1 MMRRSHDMVAELRS
15 RTNYFEPELFGMFLY
30 NDFFTHGL
38 QELQENVVSFLLSGV
53 DLPIV
58 LTYRVQLVQFDD
70 EFRKDDRSFRGLWA
84 IMAGMMHWQLH
95 ERSNWS
101 RKVFVRH
108 RTREIT

>member
-1 MMRRSHDMVAELRS
+1 MRRSHEMIAEWRS
-15 RTNYFEPELFGMFLY
+15 RTSHCEPELFGTFLY
-30 NDFFTHGL
+30 NDFFAYGL

-58 LTYRVQLVQFDD
+58 LTYRLQLVQFDE
-70 EFRKDDRSFRGLWA
+70 EFRKDNRSFQGLWA

-101 RKVFVRH
+101 RKAFIHSHKCEVV
-108 RTREIT
+108 